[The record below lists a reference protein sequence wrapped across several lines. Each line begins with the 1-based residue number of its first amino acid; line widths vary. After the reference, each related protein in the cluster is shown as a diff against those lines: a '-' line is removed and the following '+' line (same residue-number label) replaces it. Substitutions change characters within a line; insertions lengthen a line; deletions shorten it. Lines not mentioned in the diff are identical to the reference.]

1 MDHHFKLIAG
11 GFGVWGVGVELG
23 GCLPTGCSVAVLAG
37 WPFVWHG
44 RRHGAVV
51 NFRREKNAHVSF
63 CFVVVVV
70 VVIFEGELGGGEL
83 TWPLPVAS
91 DGATWPAMGRS
102 LTAQIGRLWFRI
114 DQGLVVGAMGLE
126 RIPVG
131 RCGSAGQRF
140 AFRWGKGNDGS
151 RLQRRR
157 TQQINERHLLEMMK
171 WWNDEQRC
179 TNRRPAKTDDED
191 DQLAFFYEIAL
202 TLAECCRA
210 ATDVR
215 FQCRRR
221 NGATTDRSEQSTNS
235 FTFVNISCITHSL
248 HLELS
253 PTCRL
258 KRPLFNESTATATTK
273 CQRDEVG
280 EMKLQPTDSLHVATF
295 RSINTKTDESVRQ
308 LPHWPDFPRQIGR
321 WDQSNT
327 FTSSL
332 ENGVNFVQLAAKCD
346 ESVGGCSRS
355 STPSTELTR
364 HFTPFPSLVTTLPNS
379 IISSNS

>member
-23 GCLPTGCSVAVLAG
+23 GCLPAGCSVAVLAG

-191 DQLAFFYEIAL
+191 DRLAFFLLNCPYL
-202 TLAECCRA
+202 
-210 ATDVR
+210 
-215 FQCRRR
+215 
-221 NGATTDRSEQSTNS
+221 GWM
-235 FTFVNISCITHSL
+235 
-248 HLELS
+248 
-253 PTCRL
+253 L
-258 KRPLFNESTATATTK
+258 KSSDGRPFPMQKTKWRHNRPLRAIDQFVHIR
-273 CQRDEVG
+273 QY
-280 EMKLQPTDSLHVATF
+280 QLH
-295 RSINTKTDESVRQ
+295 
-308 LPHWPDFPRQIGR
+308 H
-321 WDQSNT
+321 T
-327 FTSSL
+327 FTSLGIVTNLSV
-332 ENGVNFVQLAAKCD
+332 ETAA
-346 ESVGGCSRS
+346 V
-355 STPSTELTR
+355 
-364 HFTPFPSLVTTLPNS
+364 
-379 IISSNS
+379 